1 MRTCFLYFRISCLQS
16 RCPLSGT
23 IRLLSFSGTFFSY
36 SRTYISLCHVRFA
49 FSLCH
54 VRGCFSLCH
63 VRAAFSLCHVRAAFS
78 LCHVRAC
85 PGHRPHGF
93 PDQAHTL
100 SLSLPDLIRH
110 SSVEQGIHRHKA
122 WPHDMHAE
130 SIARQQRFVPQPIMR
145 SSRQQLVIFA
155 RGLLKNRQKINCG
168 HPC

>member
-36 SRTYISLCHVRFA
+36 SRTYIF
-49 FSLCH
+49 
-54 VRGCFSLCH
+54 
-63 VRAAFSLCHVRAAFS
+63 LCHVRAAFS

-85 PGHRPHGF
+85 PGHLPHGF
-93 PDQAHTL
+93 PGQAHTL
-100 SLSLPDLIRH
+100 PLPLPDLIRH

-130 SIARQQRFVPQPIMR
+130 SIARQQRFVRQPIMR

-155 RGLLKNRQKINCG
+155 RGLFKK
-168 HPC
+168 

>member
-23 IRLLSFSGTFFSY
+23 IRLLSFSGTFFRY
-36 SRTYISLCHVRFA
+36 SRTYIF
-49 FSLCH
+49 
-54 VRGCFSLCH
+54 
-63 VRAAFSLCHVRAAFS
+63 LCHVRAAFS

-93 PDQAHTL
+93 PGQAHTL
-100 SLSLPDLIRH
+100 PLPLPDLIRH

-155 RGLLKNRQKINCG
+155 RGLLKNRQKINYG

>member
-1 MRTCFLYFRISCLQS
+1 MGKQVLRNENLFFILSDILFAEQVSIERNNPVIVIFRHLLPLLPNLYF
-16 RCPLSGT
+16 
-23 IRLLSFSGTFFSY
+23 F
-36 SRTYISLCHVRFA
+36 LCYVRFA
-49 FSLCH
+49 FSLCN
-54 VRGCFSLCH
+54 VRG
-63 VRAAFSLCHVRAAFS
+63 
-78 LCHVRAC
+78 C

-93 PDQAHTL
+93 PGQAHTL